1 MFSRGNKNLS
11 VKFQRSNPLKRGT
24 SHNAA
29 ALTNPIVT
37 QYPGYEED
45 EESAGA
51 SGEQMETLREIGMQ
65 VSDIVLKIMQTSTV
79 GSSNREEEIH
89 HLFLDKLKYGL
100 PGTDGSRWSNYKEYV
115 KNHHPWIS
123 VMLSDPRNPFKKR
136 RRFTL
141 LLMKIG
147 IIFFLGAFV
156 SSSASKGTFIYV
168 NSGGTMF
175 QSTILI
181 TICSLLGGTFTEYMA
196 RCPCTTSQGS
206 FVDVDGTFE
215 RLFLAGASVF
225 FIGMVAGAVIL
236 IGQQLSVDHL
246 YFPVILILAILL
258 DFGAFFYLGSIN
270 WMVVSWEGILCCPMC
285 PAWYDGDDDGCC
297 GGIIIFPLLSNPI
310 VEFFLNPFFLV
321 ESTYLEDRMK
331 FRDEYPG
338 RLCID
343 DYKDDGGSRVASIQL
358 ANIDSAL
365 VTSDRSP
372 FVEIYTTTRG
382 SSTYVK
388 CRTNVELSE
397 EMRLMLCDIIKA
409 KTSTA
414 EHTTTIDMVV
424 IGIGRDTAM
433 DSVDLTGGD
442 SGKSGKS
449 AADDERFSLGMF
461 FTMKVKQ
468 KESRKEIEE
477 KESADQEQVRPSTSA
492 KEASQTAQSSES
504 EMIALSNQAQMVDQ
518 QPSSSVSPTVN
529 KEQPKSVEEDI
540 ESRSS
545 PEYREREVSNTG

>member
-1 MFSRGNKNLS
+1 
-11 VKFQRSNPLKRGT
+11 
-24 SHNAA
+24 
-29 ALTNPIVT
+29 
-37 QYPGYEED
+37 
-45 EESAGA
+45 
-51 SGEQMETLREIGMQ
+51 
-65 VSDIVLKIMQTSTV
+65 
-79 GSSNREEEIH
+79 
-89 HLFLDKLKYGL
+89 
-100 PGTDGSRWSNYKEYV
+100 
-115 KNHHPWIS
+115 
-123 VMLSDPRNPFKKR
+123 
-136 RRFTL
+136 
-141 LLMKIG
+141 
-147 IIFFLGAFV
+147 
-156 SSSASKGTFIYV
+156 
-168 NSGGTMF
+168 
-175 QSTILI
+175 
-181 TICSLLGGTFTEYMA
+181 
-196 RCPCTTSQGS
+196 
-206 FVDVDGTFE
+206 
-215 RLFLAGASVF
+215 
-225 FIGMVAGAVIL
+225 
-236 IGQQLSVDHL
+236 
-246 YFPVILILAILL
+246 
-258 DFGAFFYLGSIN
+258 
-270 WMVVSWEGILCCPMC
+270 
-285 PAWYDGDDDGCC
+285 
-297 GGIIIFPLLSNPI
+297 